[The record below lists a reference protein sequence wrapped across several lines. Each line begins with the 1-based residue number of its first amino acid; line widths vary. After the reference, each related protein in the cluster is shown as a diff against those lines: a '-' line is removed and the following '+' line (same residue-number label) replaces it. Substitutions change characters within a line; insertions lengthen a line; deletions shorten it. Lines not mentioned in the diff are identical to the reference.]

1 MTRFRPI
8 VMAGIILGAVLGL
21 GPIERGE
28 IGSATALAAQG
39 CGPGFHRNVYGYC
52 RPNAY
57 AAPGYYRPYGAYG
70 YRGGYAYRGAYG
82 RRVYGGR
89 VYGGRAYGV
98 RAYGGRV
105 AGGRVRVGRAYGGYR
120 GGFRGRR

>member
-1 MTRFRPI
+1 MKRFRPI
-8 VMAGIILGAVLGL
+8 VMVGTLLGAVLGL
-21 GPIERGE
+21 GPIERGA

-39 CGPGFHRNVYGYC
+39 CGPGFHRSVYGHC

-57 AAPGYYRPYGAYG
+57 GAPGVYRPYGAYG

-89 VYGGRAYGV
+89 VYGGRVSGS
-98 RAYGGRV
+98 
-105 AGGRVRVGRAYGGYR
+105 RVRVGRAYGGHRGGYR

>member
-1 MTRFRPI
+1 MRRVGPI
-8 VMAGIILGAVLGL
+8 VMAGTILGAILGL
-21 GPIERGE
+21 GPIERGM
-28 IGSATALAAQG
+28 IGTATVSAAQG
-39 CGPGFHRNVYGYC
+39 CGPGFHRGVSGFC

-57 AAPGYYRPYGAYG
+57 AVPGTYRPYGAYG

-89 VYGGRAYGV
+89 AYGA

-105 AGGRVRVGRAYGGYR
+105 SGGRVRAGRAYGGYH
-120 GGFRGRR
+120 GGLRGRR